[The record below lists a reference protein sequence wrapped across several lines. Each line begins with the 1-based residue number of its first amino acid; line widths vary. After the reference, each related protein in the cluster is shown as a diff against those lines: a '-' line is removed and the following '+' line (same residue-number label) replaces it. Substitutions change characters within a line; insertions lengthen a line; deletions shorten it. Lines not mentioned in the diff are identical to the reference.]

1 MKNNPLP
8 SQWLLCLSVLYWL
21 AQGARSSGGEAVVVN
36 VRTSFLFLSFFACF
50 SLGSLFSQVSHIQSF
65 TLIFMPCLDEYFP
78 FAGSWFWPNKLISLP
93 IANQGPQFV
102 PEEWWGETMVLYI
115 AFYIL
120 SGIWINTI
128 YPFAQS
134 GFWPHQSALQLQILQ
149 FTPLD

>member
-8 SQWLLCLSVLYWL
+8 SMIIVPVCALLT
-21 AQGARSSGGEAVVVN
+21 GTRSKVKWRRGSRRECEN
-36 VRTSFLFLSFFACF
+36 IFPLPFFLCF
-50 SLGSLFSQVSHIQSF
+50 SCSSLFSLVPHIQSF

-78 FAGSWFWPNKLISLP
+78 FAGSCFWPNTLVSLS
-93 IANQGPQFV
+93 IANQSPQFV
-102 PEEWWGETMVLYI
+102 PEEWWGGTMVLYI

-134 GFWPHQSALQLQILQ
+134 GFWPHQSALQLQILK